1 MALMDDHVRIPL
13 SRETIVLPRASS
25 DALLGELQQYDS
37 MRDVCEAFEAIEPP
51 ELLRLT
57 PAQKVAV
64 IQLIEQWGGEMN
76 GGINGVLPPGISELR
91 NALRHDLHDPPSN

>member
-51 ELLRLT
+51 ELLRLN

-64 IQLIEQWGGEMN
+64 IQLIEQWGGEMDGDLN
-76 GGINGVLPPGISELR
+76 SVLPPGIFELR
-91 NALRHDLHDPPSN
+91 NALRHDLHDAPSD